1 MCCHIKYHINFFNNF
16 AVRNIFLQKNN
27 SLNHFRNR
35 PCNKDKFKP
44 WIIAIAGNK
53 INDFYRGKAK
63 ELELPLD
70 ENILYETS
78 FSRVGLTV
86 NEVVNE
92 TLSSLV
98 DKEKQIP
105 YLYYFKQKPQ
115 KEIAKAL
122 GIPLGTVKS
131 RLHKAKQNFRTLP
144 DFT

>member
-1 MCCHIKYHINFFNNF
+1 MYLAAFSKFDT
-16 AVRNIFLQKNN
+16 L
-27 SLNHFRNR
+27 S
-35 PCNKDKFKP
+35 NKDKFKP

-92 TLSSLV
+92 TLSNLV

>member
-1 MCCHIKYHINFFNNF
+1 VYLAAFSNFDT
-16 AVRNIFLQKNN
+16 L
-27 SLNHFRNR
+27 S
-35 PCNKDKFKP
+35 NKDKFKP

-131 RLHKAKQNFRTLP
+131 RLHFYSYSIHNFNPFFFYGLNVLP
-144 DFT
+144 HQISY